1 MRSTGALTSRNGSGN
16 PGLTLSEV
24 AGAMDVEPSNGTLR
38 RALERLIEDGYLE
51 RGEDKRYRPTSAL
64 FDNEEQE

>member
-1 MRSTGALTSRNGSGN
+1 
-16 PGLTLSEV
+16 
-24 AGAMDVEPSNGTLR
+24 MDVEPSNGTLR